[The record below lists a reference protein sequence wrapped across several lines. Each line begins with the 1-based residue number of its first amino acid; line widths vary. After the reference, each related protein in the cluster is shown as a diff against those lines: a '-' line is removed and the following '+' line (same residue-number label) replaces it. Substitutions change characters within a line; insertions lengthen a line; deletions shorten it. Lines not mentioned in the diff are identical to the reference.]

1 MDDGPMTKAII
12 LEIIAYTSQRGR
24 RNFLL
29 PPHTR
34 ILSYSSQ
41 RAEISLSGL
50 LKEAFSSARSG
61 KSSVGLP
68 TTE

>member
-1 MDDGPMTKAII
+1 MTKAII
-12 LEIIAYTSQRGR
+12 LETIAYTSQRGR

-41 RAEISLSGL
+41 RAEMSLNSL
-50 LKEAFSSARSG
+50 PEEAFDSAQSG
-61 KSSVGLP
+61 KSPVSLP

>member
-41 RAEISLSGL
+41 RAEMSLNSI
-50 LKEAFSSARSG
+50 LKETFDSARSG
-61 KSSVGLP
+61 KSPVSLP